1 MEKQYTAMLFPHW
14 FAVREKVSKG
24 VIINSLDLSHNLK
37 LKNLSITSTPNL
49 KHLDVSMLTELN
61 AGGMSINLFEYLTTF
76 VGNGL
81 VFPSG
86 IWYEDPEKRIEVSEC
101 KKGQTIYS
109 YHYKAET
116 DGVKSDAQSTGESG
130 NRIQCVEKNGCCFRN
145 RGVMFVVG

>member
-1 MEKQYTAMLFPHW
+1 M
-14 FAVREKVSKG
+14 
-24 VIINSLDLSHNLK
+24 
-37 LKNLSITSTPNL
+37 
-49 KHLDVSMLTELN
+49 SMLTELN

-81 VFPSG
+81 VFPSS

-116 DGVKSDAQSTGESG
+116 DGAKKVMRRAPVNPETASNALRKTDVVSETEE
-130 NRIQCVEKNGCCFRN
+130 QCLS
-145 RGVMFVVG
+145 

>member
-1 MEKQYTAMLFPHW
+1 MEKQYTAMLFSHW

-24 VIINSLDLSHNLK
+24 VTINSLDLSHNLK

-81 VFPSG
+81 VFPSS
-86 IWYEDPEKRIEVSEC
+86 IWYEDPDYREETLVRSAQDGTILERFSGDIRIMP
-101 KKGQTIYS
+101 
-109 YHYKAET
+109 
-116 DGVKSDAQSTGESG
+116 
-130 NRIQCVEKNGCCFRN
+130 NRERWLIK
-145 RGVMFVVG
+145 

>member
-24 VIINSLDLSHNLK
+24 VTINSLDLSHNLK

-61 AGGMSINLFEYLTTF
+61 AGGLTINTYPYPDLYTF

-81 VFPSG
+81 VFPDG

-109 YHYKAET
+109 YDYKAET
-116 DGVKSDAQSTGESG
+116 DSAKKVMRSAPVIPETASNALRKTDAVSETE
-130 NRIQCVEKNGCCFRN
+130 E
-145 RGVMFVVG
+145 

>member
-1 MEKQYTAMLFPHW
+1 
-14 FAVREKVSKG
+14 
-24 VIINSLDLSHNLK
+24 
-37 LKNLSITSTPNL
+37 
-49 KHLDVSMLTELN
+49 MLTELN

-116 DGVKSDAQSTGESG
+116 DGAKKVMRRAPVNPETASNALRKTDVVSETEE
-130 NRIQCVEKNGCCFRN
+130 QCLS
-145 RGVMFVVG
+145 

>member
-24 VIINSLDLSHNLK
+24 VTINSLDLSHNLK

-86 IWYEDPEKRIEVSEC
+86 IWYEDPEKRIEVIEC

-116 DGVKSDAQSTGESG
+116 DGAKKVMRRAPVNPETASNALRKTDVVSETEE
-130 NRIQCVEKNGCCFRN
+130 QCLS
-145 RGVMFVVG
+145 